1 MKREYWYG
9 LMLAF
14 IVLIGVMTY
23 DFHVTHKL
31 IEQTRTE
38 IVEIHDTL
46 VKTRVDSIFH
56 EKPIYFKQTV
66 LKRDTVQLWSPY
78 EQDSVNVEL
87 PYIRKEYQ
95 DSTYKAWVS
104 GFQDVNLDSIEV
116 YQKTKTIQIN
126 STNYITKYKNRPFSV
141 GIQAGYGYDL
151 MNKRSSPFI
160 GIGVQYNLFSFGK
173 RK

>member
-1 MKREYWYG
+1 MNREYWYG

-23 DFHVTHKL
+23 DFYVTHKL
-31 IEQTRTE
+31 IKQTRTE
-38 IVEIHDTL
+38 ILEIHDTL

-56 EKPIYFKQTV
+56 EKPIYVKQTV
-66 LKRDTVQLWSPY
+66 LKCDTVQVWSPY
-78 EQDSVNVEL
+78 EQDSVQVEI
-87 PYIRKEYQ
+87 PYISKEYQ
-95 DSTYKAWVS
+95 ESTYRAWVS
-104 GFQDVNLDSIEV
+104 GFQDVNLDYIEI

-141 GIQAGYGYDL
+141 GIQAGYGYDF

>member
-1 MKREYWYG
+1 MKQNVFKIFISIC
-9 LMLAF
+9 L
-14 IVLIGVMTY
+14 IVLGYTFCY
-23 DFHVTHKL
+23 YQHKQVCV
-31 IEQTRTE
+31 ED
-38 IVEIHDTL
+38 IVKEVQVIKEKVVRDT
-46 VKTRVDSIFH
+46 IFS
-56 EKPIYFKQTV
+56 EKPVYINKQIVRT
-66 LKRDTVQLWSPY
+66 DTVQLY
-78 EQDSVNVEL
+78 DIKHDSVKVEL

-95 DSTYKAWVS
+95 DSTYRAWVS

-126 STNYITKYKNRPFSV
+126 NTNYITKYKNRPFSV
-141 GIQAGYGYDL
+141 GIQTGYGYDF

>member
-1 MKREYWYG
+1 MKREYWFS
-9 LMLAF
+9 LMFAF

-23 DFHVTHKL
+23 DFYVTHKL

-46 VKTRVDSIFH
+46 VKYHTDTIFH
-56 EKPIYFKQTV
+56 KNPIYVKQTV
-66 LKRDTVQLWSPY
+66 LKCDTVQVWSPY
-78 EQDSVNVEL
+78 KQDSVQVKL
-87 PYIRKEYQ
+87 PYISKEYQ

-104 GFQDVNLDSIEV
+104 GFKDVNLDSIEV
-116 YQKTKTIQIN
+116 YQKTKTVQIN
-126 STNYITKYKNRPFSV
+126 TTNYITKYKNRPFSV
-141 GIQAGYGYDL
+141 GIQTGYGYDF

>member
-23 DFHVTHKL
+23 DFYVTHKL
-31 IEQTRTE
+31 IKQTRTE

-46 VKTRVDSIFH
+46 VKYHTDTIFY
-56 EKPIYFKQTV
+56 EKPVYINKQIVRT
-66 LKRDTVQLWSPY
+66 DTVQLY
-78 EQDSVNVEL
+78 DIKHDSVKVEL

-95 DSTYKAWVS
+95 DSTYRAWVS

-126 STNYITKYKNRPFSV
+126 NTNYITKYKNRPFSV
-141 GIQAGYGYDL
+141 GIQAGYGYDF

-173 RK
+173 RN

>member
-1 MKREYWYG
+1 MKREYWFS
-9 LMLAF
+9 LMFAF

-23 DFHVTHKL
+23 DFYVTHKL

-38 IVEIHDTL
+38 ILEVHDTL
-46 VKTRVDSIFH
+46 VKYRTDTIFH
-56 EKPIYFKQTV
+56 KTPIYVKQTV
-66 LKRDTVQLWSPY
+66 LKRDTVQVWSPY
-78 EQDSVNVEL
+78 KQDSVYVEI

-126 STNYITKYKNRPFSV
+126 NTNYITKYKNRPFSV

-151 MNKRSSPFI
+151 INKYSSPFI

>member
-31 IEQTRTE
+31 IKQTRTE

-46 VKTRVDSIFH
+46 LKTRVDSIFY
-56 EKPIYFKQTV
+56 EKPIYVKQTV
-66 LKRDTVQLWSPY
+66 LKRDTVQVWSPY
-78 EQDSVNVEL
+78 EQDSVKVEL

-95 DSTYKAWVS
+95 DSTYRAWIS

-126 STNYITKYKNRPFSV
+126 NTNYITKYKNRPFSV
-141 GIQAGYGYDL
+141 GIQAGYGYDF
-151 MNKRSSPFI
+151 MNKRSSQFI

>member
-23 DFHVTHKL
+23 DFYVTHKL
-31 IEQTRTE
+31 IKQTRTE

-46 VKTRVDSIFH
+46 VKYHTDTIFH
-56 EKPIYFKQTV
+56 EKPVYINKQIVRT
-66 LKRDTVQLWSPY
+66 DTVQLY
-78 EQDSVNVEL
+78 DIKHDSVQVEL
-87 PYIRKEYQ
+87 PYIQKEFK
-95 DSTYKAWVS
+95 DSLYEAWVS
-104 GFQDVNLDSIEV
+104 GYQEVNLDSIRVFKEK
-116 YQKTKTIQIN
+116 QILEINNTK
-126 STNYITKYKNRPFSV
+126 YVTKYKNRPFSV
-141 GIQAGYGYDL
+141 GIQTGYGYDL
-151 MNKRSSPFI
+151 MNKCGSPFI

>member
-31 IEQTRTE
+31 IKQTRTE

-46 VKTRVDSIFH
+46 VKYRTDTIFN
-56 EKPIYFKQTV
+56 KTPIYVKQTV

-95 DSTYKAWVS
+95 DSTYRAWVS

-126 STNYITKYKNRPFSV
+126 NTNYITKYKNRPFSV
-141 GIQAGYGYDL
+141 GIQAGYGYDF
-151 MNKRSSPFI
+151 MNKCTLPYI

>member
-9 LMLAF
+9 LMFAF

-23 DFHVTHKL
+23 DFYVTHKL

-38 IVEIHDTL
+38 ILEVHDTL
-46 VKTRVDSIFH
+46 VKTRVDTIFH
-56 EKPIYFKQTV
+56 EKPIYVKQTV

-78 EQDSVNVEL
+78 EQDFVQVKL
-87 PYIRKEYQ
+87 PYIQKEFK
-95 DSTYKAWVS
+95 DSLYEAWVS
-104 GFQDVNLDSIEV
+104 GYQEVNLDSIRVFKE
-116 YQKTKTIQIN
+116 KQIIEIN
-126 STNYITKYKNRPFSV
+126 NTNYITKYKNRPFSL

-151 MNKRSSPFI
+151 MNKRALPFI

>member
-23 DFHVTHKL
+23 DFYVTHKL
-31 IEQTRTE
+31 IKQTRTE
-38 IVEIHDTL
+38 ILEIHDTL
-46 VKTRVDSIFH
+46 VKYTTDTIFS
-56 EKPIYFKQTV
+56 EKPVYINKQIVRT
-66 LKRDTVQLWSPY
+66 DTVQLY
-78 EQDSVNVEL
+78 DIKHDSVQVEL

-95 DSTYKAWVS
+95 DSTYRAWVS

-116 YQKTKTIQIN
+116 YQKTKTVQIN
-126 STNYITKYKNRPFSV
+126 NTNYITKYKNRPFSV
-141 GIQAGYGYDL
+141 GIQAGYGYDF
-151 MNKRSSPFI
+151 MNKCTLPYI

>member
-1 MKREYWYG
+1 MDNLKK
-9 LMLAF
+9 F
-14 IVLIGVMTY
+14 IGFCFCILIVVMTIQ
-23 DFHVTHKL
+23 FVQIHKL
-31 IEQTRTE
+31 IKQTRTE

-46 VKTRVDSIFH
+46 VKYCTDTIFN
-56 EKPIYFKQTV
+56 KTPIYVKQTV
-66 LKRDTVQLWSPY
+66 LKRDTVKLWSPY
-78 EQDSVNVEL
+78 EQDSVKVEL

-95 DSTYKAWVS
+95 DSTYRAWVS

-126 STNYITKYKNRPFSV
+126 NTNYITKYKNRPFSV
-141 GIQAGYGYDL
+141 GIQTGYGYDF